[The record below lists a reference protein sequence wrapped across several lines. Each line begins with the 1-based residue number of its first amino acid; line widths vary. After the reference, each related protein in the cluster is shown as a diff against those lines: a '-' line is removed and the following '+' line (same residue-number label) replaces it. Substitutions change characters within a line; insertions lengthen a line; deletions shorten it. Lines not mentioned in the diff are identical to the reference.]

1 MKQVI
6 QLRVEEKQVLTF
18 FCDKIRESIKNR
30 QILSTL
36 DKIDFK
42 KTYSFRTFLK
52 VCTFPC
58 AR

>member
-1 MKQVI
+1 MKNII

-18 FCDKIRESIKNR
+18 VCDKLRESITYR

-42 KTYSFRTFLK
+42 KTYSLRTFLK
-52 VCTFPC
+52 VCTFLC

>member
-1 MKQVI
+1 MKNVI

-18 FCDKIRESIKNR
+18 VCDKILESIKYR

-36 DKIDFK
+36 DKIDVK
-42 KTYSFRTFLK
+42 KTYSLRTVLK

>member
-1 MKQVI
+1 MINVI

-18 FCDKIRESIKNR
+18 VCDNIRESIKYR

-52 VCTFPC
+52 VCTFLC